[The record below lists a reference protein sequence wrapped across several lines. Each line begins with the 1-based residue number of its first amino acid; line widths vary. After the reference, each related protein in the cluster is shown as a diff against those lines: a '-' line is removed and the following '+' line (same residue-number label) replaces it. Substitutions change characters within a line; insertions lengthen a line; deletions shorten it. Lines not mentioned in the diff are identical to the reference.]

1 MNVEHN
7 DSPPLKPMRTLEE
20 LFIDLVNAGYT
31 VGVAW
36 QDTLSQ
42 DDDVTQLQLSNW
54 LDETMSLCSLL
65 DMRREAQI

>member
-36 QDTLSQ
+36 QETLSP
-42 DDDVTQLQLSNW
+42 DDDVTQLRLSDW